1 MDNKTIMELARQL
14 GLPEEL
20 TQAKAK
26 EYMGKSDEEI
36 LKEIK
41 RLKGIL
47 KRDKKTYEKQMQALK
62 AMSATMDGQQK
73 ARLEKIIAL
82 LES

>member
-1 MDNKTIMELARQL
+1 MDNKTIMELAKQL
-14 GLPEEL
+14 GLPESTAQE
-20 TQAKAK
+20 KAN

-36 LKEIK
+36 LGEIK
-41 RLKGIL
+41 RLKKVL
-47 KRDKKTYEKQMQALK
+47 KGDKKAYQKQMQAIRAL
-62 AMSATMDGQQK
+62 AAGMNGQQK

>member
-1 MDNKTIMELARQL
+1 MDNKMIMELAKQL
-14 GLPEEL
+14 GMPEAAAE
-20 TQAKAK
+20 AKAK

-36 LKEIK
+36 LREIK
-41 RLKGIL
+41 KLKTVL
-47 KRDKKTYEKQMQALK
+47 KRDTKTYQRQMQAIK
-62 AMSATMDGQQK
+62 ALAATMNGQQK

>member
-14 GLPEEL
+14 GLPEESA
-20 TQAKAK
+20 QAKAK

-41 RLKGIL
+41 RVKGIL
-47 KRDKKTYEKQMQALK
+47 KKDKRAYAQQMQAIRAL
-62 AMSATMDGQQK
+62 AAGMNGQQK